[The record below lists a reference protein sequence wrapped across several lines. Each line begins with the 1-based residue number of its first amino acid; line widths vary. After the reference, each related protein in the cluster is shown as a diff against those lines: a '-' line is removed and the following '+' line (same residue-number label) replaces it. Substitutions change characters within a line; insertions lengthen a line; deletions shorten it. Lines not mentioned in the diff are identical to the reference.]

1 LSAALRAGRLAL
13 LRPPSL
19 SRNDRPADIAL
30 RRAATGLVAGALAI
44 AAVTLV
50 IAALQHVM
58 EPAVL
63 TGLYLLVILPVAIGW
78 GFWQAGIAALAS
90 YLTFEFFFL
99 RPRHSFAIDDPE
111 AGAALLIALGTAY
124 VVSELARR
132 AAVRA
137 REAEEAQAA
146 QRRLADEQAA
156 LRRVATA
163 VAHALPTDAI
173 FEAVTREVGLLCDAD
188 LARMERFEPDRAVTA
203 IAAWTSDGRD
213 RPAVGTR
220 LALNGASIA
229 AQVRETGRPA
239 RVDSFAGATGA
250 IAREAQA
257 LGIRASVGCPITVD
271 GRLWGVIAASKTRPE
286 PFPADTEAR
295 LGDFTDLVATAI
307 SNAEARADLIT
318 SRHRLLTA
326 GDDARRQVVRDLHD
340 GAQQRF
346 VHAILTLELALSAF
360 ETDDEGGRALVA
372 EALQHAK
379 AANRELRELAHGLL
393 PDVLITR
400 GLAAGVES
408 IADRLH
414 MPVEVTV
421 PDGRFP
427 PDIEA
432 TAYFLV
438 AEALT
443 NVAKHADA
451 RHANVAAR
459 IDDGSLLIDI
469 SDDGVGG
476 ARPDGSGL
484 LGLRD
489 RVVTLGGDLELDS
502 PPGGGTRIAV
512 TLPLG

>member
-1 LSAALRAGRLAL
+1 MD
-13 LRPPSL
+13 
-19 SRNDRPADIAL
+19 SRI
-30 RRAATGLVAGALAI
+30 RRAAAGLVAGAAAI
-44 AAVTLV
+44 AAVTLA
-50 IAALQHVM
+50 IAALQHLMDPV
-58 EPAVL
+58 AL
-63 TGLYLLVILPVAIGW
+63 TGLYLLAILPVAIGW
-78 GFWQAGIAALAS
+78 GFWPAGIAALAS

-99 RPRHSFAIDDPE
+99 QPRQSFAIDDPE

-132 AAVRA
+132 AHVRAQEAAAHA
-137 REAEEAQAA
+137 REAQKAQAA

-163 VAHALPTDAI
+163 VAHALPTEAI

-203 IAAWTSDGRD
+203 IAAWARGGRR
-213 RPAVGTR
+213 RPSVGTR
-220 LALNGASIA
+220 LALDGASIA
-229 AQVRETGRPA
+229 AQVLETGRPA
-239 RVDSFAGATGA
+239 RVDSFAGATGP

-271 GRLWGVIAASKTRPE
+271 GRLWGVIAASTARAE

-295 LGDFTDLVATAI
+295 VGDFTELVATAI
-307 SNAEARADLIT
+307 SNAQARADLIA
-318 SRHRLLTA
+318 SRQRLLTA
-326 GDDARRQVVRDLHD
+326 GDDARRRVVRDLHD

-346 VHAILTLELALSAF
+346 VHAIITLELGLRAF

-372 EALQHAK
+372 EALDHAK
-379 AANRELRELAHGLL
+379 TANRELRELAHGLL
-393 PDVLITR
+393 PDVLTTR

-408 IADRLH
+408 IADGLH
-414 MPVEVTV
+414 VPVDVSV

-427 PDIEA
+427 AEIEA

-459 IDDGSLLIDI
+459 VEDGSLLIDV

-476 ARPDGSGL
+476 ARPDGNGL

>member
-1 LSAALRAGRLAL
+1 V
-13 LRPPSL
+13 
-19 SRNDRPADIAL
+19 
-30 RRAATGLVAGALAI
+30 TGALAI

-50 IAALQHVM
+50 IASLEQVM
-58 EPAVL
+58 DPAAL
-63 TGLYLLVILPVAIGW
+63 TGLYLLAILPVAIHW

-111 AGAALLIALGTAY
+111 AGAALVIALGTAY

-132 AAVRA
+132 AHLRAQEAAARA
-137 REAEEAQAA
+137 REAQEAQAG

-163 VAHALPTDAI
+163 VAHALPTDTI

-188 LARMERFEPDRAVTA
+188 LARLERFEPDRAVTA
-203 IAAWTSDGRD
+203 IAAWARGGQGR
-213 RPAVGTR
+213 PEVGTR
-220 LALNGASIA
+220 LALDGASIA

-239 RVDSFAGATGA
+239 RVDSFAGATGP

-257 LGIRASVGCPITVD
+257 LGIRASVGCPITVG
-271 GRLWGVIAASKTRPE
+271 GRLWGVIAASTTRPE

-295 LGDFTDLVATAI
+295 IGDFTELVATAI
-307 SNAEARADLIT
+307 SNAEARADLIA
-318 SRHRLLTA
+318 SRQRLLTA
-326 GDDARRQVVRDLHD
+326 GDDARRRVVRDLHD

-346 VHAILTLELALSAF
+346 VHAIITLQLALRAF
-360 ETDDEGGRALVA
+360 ETDDEGGRAFVA
-372 EALQHAK
+372 EALEHAET
-379 AANRELRELAHGLL
+379 ANRELRELAHGLL
-393 PDVLITR
+393 PDVLTTH

-408 IADRLH
+408 IADGLH
-414 MPVEVTV
+414 VPVEVSV
-421 PDGRFP
+421 PDVRFP
-427 PDIEA
+427 AEIES

-443 NVAKHADA
+443 NVMKHADA
-451 RHANVAAR
+451 RQANVAAR
-459 IDDGSLLIDI
+459 VENGSFLIEV

-476 ARPDGSGL
+476 ARRDGSGL

-489 RVVTLGGDLELDS
+489 RVVTLGGHLELDS
-502 PPGGGTRIAV
+502 PPGGGTRLAV
-512 TLPLG
+512 TLPLRL